1 MSFIEG
7 IELNQPTEQD
17 VEDGKMYSIQE
28 RKLKAEEDNKM
39 SVADRRKLEKRNK
52 IKELQQIFKEVLNV
66 NRGQEDEL
74 AKLSQEELV
83 VDPEYL

>member
-1 MSFIEG
+1 
-7 IELNQPTEQD
+7 
-17 VEDGKMYSIQE
+17 MYSIQE